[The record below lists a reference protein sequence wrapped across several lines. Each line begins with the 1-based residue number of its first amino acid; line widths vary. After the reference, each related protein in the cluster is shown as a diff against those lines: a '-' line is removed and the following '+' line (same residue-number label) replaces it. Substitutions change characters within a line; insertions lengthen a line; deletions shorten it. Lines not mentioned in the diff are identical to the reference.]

1 MITRFATHV
10 GDGTCAAAVRAGDTL
25 YLAHHGGGFE
35 VNDVAYQTRHALR
48 AVGSTLD
55 AAGAT
60 FAQVVQVTMWV
71 REITPE
77 LRPAWDVF
85 AEFFGDQ
92 PPARMTATTD
102 FFDPACLVMLEAIAY
117 LG

>member
-1 MITRFATHV
+1 V
-10 GDGTCAAAVRAGDTL
+10 GDV
-25 YLAHHGGGFE
+25 
-35 VNDVAYQTRHALR
+35 VYQTRRTLQ
-48 AVGSTLD
+48 AVGATLD

-77 LRPAWDVF
+77 LRAAWDVF
-85 AEFFGDQ
+85 EEFFGDE

-102 FFDPACLVMLEAIAY
+102 FFEPACLVMLEAIAY
-117 LG
+117 VE